1 MEDISNIFYS
11 NIEKIMK
18 DEKLE
23 KKIKFQ
29 MEEIT
34 KKEKEI
40 KNLEKEIDSYHQ
52 KEIQII
58 IDLKEIMENEE
69 YHENSLICNDLEKN
83 YKKEYE
89 ELTETLYKN
98 LEDNAKLEIEKR
110 NKILD
115 KINKIEKAK
124 EDIRNIKYA
133 KNNKIKAEIEKTR
146 YKILIKYSNYLY
158 DNEKNKRLIDI
169 INEEINKNE
178 K

>member
-83 YKKEYE
+83 YKKKYE

>member
-1 MEDISNIFYS
+1 MEDISNNFHS
-11 NIEKIMK
+11 EIEKIMK

-23 KKIKFQ
+23 KQIKWQ
-29 MEEIT
+29 MNEIT
-34 KKEKEI
+34 KYEKEI
-40 KNLEKEIDSYHQ
+40 KDWDKEIDSYHQ
-52 KEIQII
+52 EEIKII
-58 IDLKEIMENEE
+58 YDLRAIMENEE
-69 YHENSLICNDLEKN
+69 YHENSLICNDLKKN
-83 YKKEYE
+83 DKRKYE

-124 EDIRNIKYA
+124 EDIRDIKYA
-133 KNNKIKAEIEKTR
+133 KNKKIKAEIEKTI

-169 INEEINKNE
+169 IKEEINKNE